1 MVYIPTLIVVMKR
14 DRVMLYSSFRQTP
27 VFQKEL
33 CKLPIIC
40 YTIRKS
46 PEDQEKTLKDVIYL
60 DKKITYHEE
69 NTRSNTLK
77 LREVLTTMPAFSKDY
92 FRAIEPN
99 TSAKTRI
106 SYVYD
111 IRVFFTFLKATNPLF
126 RDKEITDI
134 QLEDLE
140 KLQAVDIEEYLE
152 YLKLYTDP
160 EGKTHTNNEQGLHR
174 KLAALRSF
182 YAYFYKRERI
192 SNNPTVIVDMPK
204 LHKKEII
211 RLDYDEVA
219 ELLDYVEHGGEKLT
233 GMKKVYFEKNK
244 ERNLALFTLLL
255 GTGIRVSECVGLD
268 IEDIDFKNNRI
279 KIIRKGGKEDFVY
292 FGDEVAEALSGYLQ
306 VREHIVTKEGHEHA
320 LFLSSQRRRICVKSV
335 ENLVTDCAKEVTT
348 IKHITPHKLRSTYGT
363 SLYRETRDIYLVA
376 EVLGHNDVNTTR
388 KHYAALGEDRKRQA
402 ASAVTLR
409 KE

>member
-1 MVYIPTLIVVMKR
+1 M
-14 DRVMLYSSFRQTP
+14 
-27 VFQKEL
+27 
-33 CKLPIIC
+33 
-40 YTIRKS
+40 
-46 PEDQEKTLKDVIYL
+46 IYL

-77 LREVLTTMPAFSKDY
+77 LREVLATMPSFSKDY
-92 FRAIEPN
+92 FSAIEPN

-111 IRVFFTFLKATNPLF
+111 IRVFFTFLTVSNPLF
-126 RDKEITDI
+126 RDKGITEIR
-134 QLEDLE
+134 LEDLE

-152 YLKLYTDP
+152 YLKLYTDA

-182 YAYFYKRERI
+182 YAYYYKRELI

-219 ELLDYVEHGGEKLT
+219 DLLDYVEHGGEKLT

-268 IEDIDFKNNRI
+268 IEDLDFKNNRI

-292 FGDEVAEALSGYLQ
+292 FGDEVAEALSCYLQ
-306 VREHIVTKEGHEHA
+306 VREQIITKEGHEHA

-335 ENLVTDCAKEVTT
+335 ENLVTDCAKQVTT

>member
-1 MVYIPTLIVVMKR
+1 MRTMSKQALLDK
-14 DRVMLYSSFRQTP
+14 LQFFKKSFTQTG
-27 VFQKEL
+27 FYGKITGIL
-33 CKLPIIC
+33 
-40 YTIRKS
+40 IRK
-46 PEDQEKTLKDVIYL
+46 VIYL
-60 DKKITYHEE
+60 DKKTTYHEE
-69 NTRSNTLK
+69 NSRSNTLK
-77 LREVLTTMPAFSKDY
+77 LREVLATMPSFSKDY

-111 IRVFFTFLKATNPLF
+111 IRIFFRFLTEANPVLKN
-126 RDKEITDI
+126 RDITDI
-134 QLEDLE
+134 RLDDLE
-140 KLQAVDIEEYLE
+140 KLQPVDIEEYLE
-152 YLKLYTDP
+152 YLKLYTDQD
-160 EGKTHTNNEQGLHR
+160 GKTHTNNEQGMHR

-182 YAYFYKRERI
+182 FSYYYKRELI

-219 ELLDYVEHGGEKLT
+219 QLLDYVEHGADQLS

-244 ERNLALFTLLL
+244 KRNLALFTLLL

-268 IEDIDFKNNRI
+268 IEDVDFKNNRI

-292 FGDEVAEALSGYLQ
+292 FGDEVADALSQYIQ
-306 VREHIVTKEGHEHA
+306 ARKTIITKEGHEHA
-320 LFLSSQRRRICVKSV
+320 LFLSTQKRRICVQSV
-335 ENLVTDCAKEVTT
+335 ENLVTDCAKHVTT

-363 SLYRETRDIYLVA
+363 SLYQETNDIYLVA

-388 KHYAALGEDRKRQA
+388 KHYAALGEDRKRRA

-409 KE
+409 KD

>member
-1 MVYIPTLIVVMKR
+1 M
-14 DRVMLYSSFRQTP
+14 D
-27 VFQKEL
+27 QK
-33 CKLPIIC
+33 
-40 YTIRKS
+40 T
-46 PEDQEKTLKDVIYL
+46 
-60 DKKITYHEE
+60 TYHEE

-77 LREVLTTMPAFSKDY
+77 LREVLATMPGFAKDY

-111 IRVFFTFLKATNPLF
+111 VRIFFRYLITTNPVF
-126 RDKEITDI
+126 KNKEITEIRLD
-134 QLEDLE
+134 DLE
-140 KLQAVDIEEYLE
+140 RLEPVDIEEYLE
-152 YLKLYTDP
+152 YLKLYTDAD
-160 EGKTHTNNEQGLHR
+160 GKLHTNTEQGLHR

-182 YAYFYKRERI
+182 FAYYYKREKIR
-192 SNNPTVIVDMPK
+192 SNPTLIVDMPK

-219 ELLDYVEHGGEKLT
+219 ELLDYVEHGGEQMS

-268 IEDIDFKNNRI
+268 REGIDFKNNRI

-292 FGDEVAEALSGYLQ
+292 FGDEVADALSRYVQ
-306 VREHIVTKEGHEHA
+306 VRNGITAKEGHEHA
-320 LFLSSQRRRICVKSV
+320 LFLSAQRRRICVQSV
-335 ENLVTDCAKEVTT
+335 ENLVTDCAKQVTT

-363 SLYRETRDIYLVA
+363 SLYQETGDIYLVA

-402 ASAVTLR
+402 ASAVRLR
-409 KE
+409 NE